1 LIVLLVERVMPRVIL
16 MSVMA
21 MLVVLI
27 SSASVPARAAGTVSD
42 PWESLNRKTFAFNEF
57 LDRNFLKPAAKGYQ
71 AITPEPVDTS
81 VTNFFSNLREVP
93 SFVNH
98 LAQARPKDAA
108 ADAGRFILN
117 TTVGVLGLFDV
128 ASKVGIEQKNADF
141 GLTLGRWG
149 IGSGPY
155 LVLPFLGP
163 STVRDAAGQ
172 TLDVFSYPV
181 VYLEAPAEIPVR
193 ALEIIDGRADLLETE
208 KLITGDRYTFLRNL
222 YVQRRQFLLGGKV
235 AEPSFDDEFDDEEF

>member
-1 LIVLLVERVMPRVIL
+1 MPRVIL
-16 MSVMA
+16 MFVMA
-21 MLVVLI
+21 ILVVLI
-27 SSASVPARAAGTVSD
+27 SSVPAPARAAGSVSD

-71 AITPEPVDTS
+71 AVTPEPVDTS

-128 ASKVGIEQKNADF
+128 ASKVGIEQKNSDF

-181 VYLEAPAEIPVR
+181 VYLEGPTEIPVR

>member
-1 LIVLLVERVMPRVIL
+1 MPRVIL

-71 AITPEPVDTS
+71 AVTPEPVDTS

>member
-1 LIVLLVERVMPRVIL
+1 MPRFIL
-16 MSVMA
+16 ISVMA
-21 MLVVLI
+21 ILVVLS
-27 SSASVPARAAGTVSD
+27 SSAPARAAEAVSD

-71 AITPEPVDTS
+71 AVTPEPVDTS

-149 IGSGPY
+149 IGAGPY

-172 TLDVFSYPV
+172 TFDVFSYPV
-181 VYLEAPAEIPVR
+181 VYLEAPTEIPVR

>member
-1 LIVLLVERVMPRVIL
+1 MPRVIL

>member
-1 LIVLLVERVMPRVIL
+1 MLRSTVCLFAVAVALTPP
-16 MSVMA
+16 SV
-21 MLVVLI
+21 
-27 SSASVPARAAGTVSD
+27 ARAAGTVSD

-57 LDRNFLKPAAKGYQ
+57 LDRNILKPAAKGYQ
-71 AITPEPVDTS
+71 AITPEAVDTS
-81 VTNFFSNLREVP
+81 ITNFFSNLREVP

-108 ADAGRFILN
+108 ADAGRFVLN

-128 ASKVGIEQKNADF
+128 ASSVGIEQKNADF

-149 IGSGPY
+149 LDSGPY

-172 TLDVFSYPV
+172 ALDVFSYPV
-181 VYLEAPAEIPVR
+181 VYLEAPSEIPVR
-193 ALEIIDGRADLLETE
+193 ALEIVDGRADLLETE

-222 YVQRRQFLLGGKV
+222 YVQRRQFLSGGEV

>member
-1 LIVLLVERVMPRVIL
+1 MPRFIL

-27 SSASVPARAAGTVSD
+27 SSVPARAAGTVSD

>member
-1 LIVLLVERVMPRVIL
+1 MPRVIL
-16 MSVMA
+16 MSVMV

-71 AITPEPVDTS
+71 AVTPEPVDTS

-128 ASKVGIEQKNADF
+128 ASKVGIEQKNSDF

>member
-1 LIVLLVERVMPRVIL
+1 

-71 AITPEPVDTS
+71 AVTPEPVDTS

>member
-1 LIVLLVERVMPRVIL
+1 M
-16 MSVMA
+16 
-21 MLVVLI
+21 
-27 SSASVPARAAGTVSD
+27 
-42 PWESLNRKTFAFNEF
+42 
-57 LDRNFLKPAAKGYQ
+57 
-71 AITPEPVDTS
+71 
-81 VTNFFSNLREVP
+81 P

-149 IGSGPY
+149 IGAGPY

-172 TLDVFSYPV
+172 TFDVFSYPV
-181 VYLEAPAEIPVR
+181 VYLEAPTEIPVR

>member
-1 LIVLLVERVMPRVIL
+1 MPRVIL

-57 LDRNFLKPAAKGYQ
+57 LDRNFLKPVAKGYQ
-71 AITPEPVDTS
+71 AVTPEPVDTS

-128 ASKVGIEQKNADF
+128 ASKVGIEQKNSDF

>member
-1 LIVLLVERVMPRVIL
+1 MPRVIL

-21 MLVVLI
+21 ILVVLI
-27 SSASVPARAAGTVSD
+27 SSVPAPARAAGPVSD

-71 AITPEPVDTS
+71 AVTPEPVDTS

-181 VYLEAPAEIPVR
+181 VYLEGPTEIPVR

>member
-1 LIVLLVERVMPRVIL
+1 MLRSTLCPLVVIAMLLVP
-16 MSVMA
+16 A
-21 MLVVLI
+21 
-27 SSASVPARAAGTVSD
+27 AARAAGAASD

-57 LDRNFLKPAAKGYQ
+57 LDRSILKPAAKGYQ

-117 TTVGVLGLFDV
+117 TTVGVFGLFDV
-128 ASKVGIEQKNADF
+128 ASKLGVEQKRADF

-149 IGSGPY
+149 VGSGPY

-163 STVRDAAGQ
+163 SSLRDATGQ
-172 TLDVFSYPV
+172 AIDVFDYPV
-181 VYLEAPAEIPVR
+181 FYLQSQAELPAR
-193 ALEIIDGRADLLETE
+193 ALEIVDGRADLLETE
-208 KLITGDRYTFLRNL
+208 KLITGDRYVFLRNL
-222 YVQRRQFLLGGKV
+222 YLQRRQFLLGGAV
-235 AEPSFDDEFDDEEF
+235 AEPDFDDEFDDEEF

>member
-1 LIVLLVERVMPRVIL
+1 MPRVIL

-57 LDRNFLKPAAKGYQ
+57 LDRNFLKPVAKGYQ
-71 AITPEPVDTS
+71 AVTPEPVDTS

>member
-71 AITPEPVDTS
+71 AVTPEPVDTS